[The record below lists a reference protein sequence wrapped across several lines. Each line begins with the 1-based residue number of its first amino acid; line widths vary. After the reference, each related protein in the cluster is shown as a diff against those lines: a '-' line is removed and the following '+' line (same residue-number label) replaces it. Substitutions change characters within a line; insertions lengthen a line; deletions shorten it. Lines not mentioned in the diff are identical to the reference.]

1 MTVQF
6 NRDVR
11 ISVDGLDIAGLHA
24 SFRVV
29 KTTKKEPNTCELTI
43 FNLSQPHRD
52 QIAQA
57 KAPIVEIKAGY
68 KGRAP
73 AAGLLLG
80 LVDVPSVGGFGA
92 DAADA
97 SEEPG
102 LIFLGNVR
110 DADSGF
116 EPPNWI
122 TSLESGD
129 GEKATRFSRINKSF
143 AAGTSLATV
152 LNEVAKSMD
161 VGIGN
166 VKKLAAKG
174 SLLDAGDA
182 FLNSVTVSGQSSKE
196 LDRIV
201 KSAGLEWSIQDGVL
215 QLLELSKP
223 LADVSIVLKPDTGLI
238 GSPTIG
244 NDGIIRVRSLLN
256 SDIVPGRE
264 LEIES
269 KVLTQGSDVSGLG
282 VLGEVNLDLDLALG
296 TRSGS
301 HFRVER
307 VEYIGSNYDN
317 DYYCDIEATEL

>member
-6 NRDVR
+6 DRDVR

-29 KTTKKEPNTCELTI
+29 KTTKKEPNTCEVKI

-52 QIAQA
+52 RIAQA
-57 KAPIVEIKAGY
+57 KDPIVQIKAGY
-68 KGRAP
+68 KGREDVVGGLLDIAVP
-73 AAGLLLG
+73 DVPAGL
-80 LVDVPSVGGFGA
+80 GA
-92 DAADA
+92 I
-97 SEEPG
+97 SETEEPG
-102 LIFLGNVR
+102 LIFFGNVR
-110 DADSGF
+110 DAYSTF

-122 TSLESGD
+122 TSMESGD
-129 GEKATRFSRINKSF
+129 GEKGTRFSRINKSF
-143 AAGTSLATV
+143 IAGTSLAVV
-152 LNEVAKSMD
+152 LAEVAKSIQG

-166 VKKLAAKG
+166 TIKQALKG
-174 SLLDAGDA
+174 KLLDAGIA
-182 FLNSVTVSGQSSKE
+182 FPNGVTVSGQSTKE

-201 KSAGLEWSIQDGVL
+201 KSAGLEWSIQDGTL

-223 LADVSIVLKPDTGLI
+223 LGDVTIVLKPTTGLI

-244 NDGIIRVRSLLN
+244 NDGVVRVRSLLN

-269 KVLTQGSDVSGLG
+269 KVLTQGSSIEGLG
-282 VLGEVNLDLDLALG
+282 VLGEVNLGLDDLLG
-296 TRSGS
+296 TDSGS

-307 VEYIGSNYDN
+307 VEYLGSNYDN
-317 DYYCDIEATEL
+317 DYYCDIEAVEL